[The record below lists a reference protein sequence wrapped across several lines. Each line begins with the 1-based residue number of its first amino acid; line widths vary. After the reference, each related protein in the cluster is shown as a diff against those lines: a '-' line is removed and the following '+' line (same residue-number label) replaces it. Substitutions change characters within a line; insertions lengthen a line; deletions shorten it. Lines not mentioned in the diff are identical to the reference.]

1 MSNFTVSTNTHSIDS
16 RKKVRDDIQSQIE
29 AFLKKGGEIEKCSSP
44 FDKNRDPKCRLG
56 DEMGFFV

>member
-1 MSNFTVSTNTHSIDS
+1 MAKSKKNPHSVDG
-16 RKKVRDDIQSQIE
+16 KKDARNSIQCQIE
-29 AFLKKGGEIEKCSSP
+29 EFLKKGGEIEKCSSP